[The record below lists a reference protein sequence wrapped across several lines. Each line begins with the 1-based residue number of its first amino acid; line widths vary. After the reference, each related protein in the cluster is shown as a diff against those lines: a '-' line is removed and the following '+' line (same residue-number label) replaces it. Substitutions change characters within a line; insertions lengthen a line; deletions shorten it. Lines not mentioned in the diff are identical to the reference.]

1 MLKMTYISLLIL
13 LAVSIDAQVNTE
25 KYRTPADL
33 QGLAGYLELSGTV
46 KTGNVDKT
54 EAGLE
59 GRLDWHVGEALT
71 FFVFESDYEWV
82 DGNRSSNEGLIH
94 IRHVQKLSNN
104 LRAEAFA
111 QVNYD
116 KKILIDNREL
126 IGAGLRY
133 TLFRF
138 SSGDVTF
145 GSAYMFEHENYDL
158 PSNANHDQET
168 KVSRWSNYLT
178 YHINVN
184 ETVKLGGVLYYQPM
198 FTEFSDYRLLYEN
211 NLAVKLTD
219 TFSLSVNFK
228 YRHDSIP
235 PDGINSTD
243 TKTEFG
249 LAVTF

>member
-1 MLKMTYISLLIL
+1 MLRISHIL
-13 LAVSIDAQVNTE
+13 LMLIFTVSIYAQVNTE
-25 KYRTPADL
+25 KYRTPTDL
-33 QGLAGYLELSGTV
+33 QGLAGYFELSGTA
-46 KTGNVDKT
+46 KTGNVEKI

-82 DGNRSSNEGLIH
+82 DGSRSSNEGLIH
-94 IRHVQKLSNN
+94 VRHVQTIANK

-133 TLFRF
+133 TVLTF
-138 SSGDVTF
+138 SSTDVTL
-145 GSAYMFEHENYDL
+145 GSAYMFEHENYGL
-158 PSNANHDQET
+158 PNNASHEAET

-178 YHINVN
+178 YHVSVN

-198 FTEFSDYRLLYEN
+198 FTEFSDYRFLYEN
-211 NLAVKLTD
+211 NLQVKLTD

-235 PDGINSTD
+235 PDGINPTD

-249 LAVTF
+249 VAVTF

>member
-1 MLKMTYISLLIL
+1 MTYISLLIL
-13 LAVSIDAQVNTE
+13 LTVTIDAQVNTE
-25 KYRTPADL
+25 KYRTPTDL
-33 QGLAGYLELSGTV
+33 QGLAGYFELSGTV

-82 DGNRSSNEGLIH
+82 DGSRSSNEGLIH
-94 IRHVQKLSNN
+94 VRHVQSLSNK

-133 TLFRF
+133 TLFTF
-138 SSGDVTF
+138 SNSDVTF

-158 PSNANHDQET
+158 TADAKHATET

-178 YHINVN
+178 YHIRIN
-184 ETVKLGGVLYYQPM
+184 EIVRIGGVVYYQPM
-198 FTEFSDYRLLYEN
+198 FSEFSDYRLLYEN

-219 TFSLSVNFK
+219 IFSLSVNFK